1 MAYKLQ
7 ITNKA
12 KQDIIDG
19 FYWYETKS
27 NGLGGRFVEEVE
39 KSLNYIHRYP
49 LHFQIKYKNIFREA
63 VLKIFPYVVIYEI
76 IEKTVVVYSVFP
88 TPMNPEKKP

>member
-1 MAYKLQ
+1 MAYKLR

-19 FYWYETKS
+19 FYWYESKS
-27 NGLGGRFVEEVE
+27 GGLGSRFVEEVE
-39 KSLNYIHRYP
+39 KSINYVQKYP
-49 LHFQIKYKNIFREA
+49 LHYQIKYKKIFREV
-63 VLKIFPYVVIYEI
+63 VLKIFPYVIIYEI
-76 IEKTVVVYSVFP
+76 LEETVVIYSVFP